1 MKFTTT
7 IGSRTINTGSLLIAA
22 AAMVLGGALAVG
34 AGAAPQGN
42 GPRIATVDLAQIT
55 QHLDEE
61 VAMHQ
66 QFAAELK
73 SLHAQVKAK
82 RKELRSIEEPLNP
95 DSTISFKVGSE
106 EYNAQRKK
114 LLKASVAFRVFQQYH
129 QLRLREQQRL
139 DGEKTYRQI
148 NEAIA
153 EYANAHHIS
162 LVLAAD
168 APHYNFEKGSQ
179 LIAEVATRKVLF
191 AAGSLDITNNVVRLM
206 NREYQK
212 KHGQ

>member
-1 MKFTTT
+1 MKFMT
-7 IGSRTINTGSLLIAA
+7 IGSRTINTGSLLMAA
-22 AAMVLGGALAVG
+22 AAMVLGGALALG
-34 AGAAPQGN
+34 AGAAPQGS
-42 GPRIATVDLAQIT
+42 GPQIATVDLAQIT
-55 QHLDEE
+55 QHLDAE

-66 QFAAELK
+66 KFTTELK
-73 SLHAQVKAK
+73 ALQAQIKAK
-82 RKELRSIEEPLNP
+82 RKELRSIDEPLNP

-114 LLKASVAFRVFQQYH
+114 LLKASVSLQVFQQYH
-129 QLRLREQQRL
+129 QLRLREQQRM
-139 DGEKTYRQI
+139 DGEQTYRQI

-191 AAGSLDITNNVVRLM
+191 AAGSLDITNNIIRLM

>member
-1 MKFTTT
+1 MKFMT
-7 IGSRTINTGSLLIAA
+7 IGSRTINTGSLLMAA

-34 AGAAPQGN
+34 AGAAPQGS
-42 GPRIATVDLAQIT
+42 GPRIATVDLAQVT
-55 QHLDEE
+55 QHLDAE

-66 QFAAELK
+66 KFTTELK
-73 SLHAQVKAK
+73 ALQAQVKAK

-95 DSTISFKVGSE
+95 DSTISFKPGSE

-114 LLKASVAFRVFQQYH
+114 LLKASVALQVFQQYH

-191 AAGSLDITNNVVRLM
+191 AVGSLDITNNVVRLM

>member
-1 MKFTTT
+1 MKFMT
-7 IGSRTINTGSLLIAA
+7 IGSRTINTGSLLMAA

-34 AGAAPQGN
+34 AGAAPQGS
-42 GPRIATVDLAQIT
+42 GPRIATVDLAQVT
-55 QHLDEE
+55 QHLDAE

-66 QFAAELK
+66 KFTTELK
-73 SLHAQVKAK
+73 ALQAQVKAK

-95 DSTISFKVGSE
+95 DSTISFKPGSE

-114 LLKASVAFRVFQQYH
+114 LLKASVALQVFQQYH

-148 NEAIA
+148 NDAIA

-191 AAGSLDITNNVVRLM
+191 AVGSLDITNNVVRLM

>member
-1 MKFTTT
+1 MKFVT
-7 IGSRTINTGSLLIAA
+7 IGSRTINTGSLLMAGV
-22 AAMVLGGALAVG
+22 AMVLGGALAVG
-34 AGAAPQGN
+34 AGAAPQGS
-42 GPRIATVDLAQIT
+42 GPQIATVDLAQIT

-61 VAMHQ
+61 VAIHRK
-66 QFAAELK
+66 FTTELK
-73 SLHAQVKAK
+73 SLQAQIKAK

-114 LLKASVAFRVFQQYH
+114 LLKASVALQVFQQYH
-129 QLRLREQQRL
+129 QLRLREQQRM

-148 NEAIA
+148 NNAIA

-191 AAGSLDITNNVVRLM
+191 AAGSLDITNNIVRLM
-206 NREYQK
+206 NRAYQK

>member
-1 MKFTTT
+1 MKFMT
-7 IGSRTINTGSLLIAA
+7 IGSRTINTGSLLMAA

-34 AGAAPQGN
+34 AGAAPQGS
-42 GPRIATVDLAQIT
+42 GPRIATVDLAQVT
-55 QHLDEE
+55 QHLDAE

-66 QFAAELK
+66 KFTTELK
-73 SLHAQVKAK
+73 ALQAQVKAK

-95 DSTISFKVGSE
+95 DSTISFKPGSE

-114 LLKASVAFRVFQQYH
+114 LLKASVALQVFQQYH